1 MNMPNSKGVAVEY
14 EGIVDKLI
22 ESIFPTYFSLHM
34 DETVRQR
41 ILAVSQIYSK
51 SKPGKNK
58 DWVEDSEKKDIRS
71 TPEIRAAS
79 EKFLAKSYL
88 ELKKHGIDE

>member
-1 MNMPNSKGVAVEY
+1 MNISNSKGVAVEY

-22 ESIFPTYFSLHM
+22 GSIFPTHFSLNV

-51 SKPGKNK
+51 SKPGKSK
-58 DWVEDSEKKDIRS
+58 DWVEDSEKKIIHS

-79 EKFLAKSYL
+79 EKFLATSYL